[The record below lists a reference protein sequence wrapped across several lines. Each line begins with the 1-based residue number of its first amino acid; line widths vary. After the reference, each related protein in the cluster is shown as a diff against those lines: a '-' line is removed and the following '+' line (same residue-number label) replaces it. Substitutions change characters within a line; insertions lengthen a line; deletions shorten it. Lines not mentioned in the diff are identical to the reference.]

1 MEKPGID
8 HPGPFTTRTLSHMLP
23 GNFRRGPHNVTG
35 PRIFTIGYEGAD
47 VLALITAL
55 RSAGVFR
62 VIDVR
67 HSPYSR
73 RPEFSKDELRAALG
87 DYGIA
92 YTHIEMLGN
101 PPAGREAAR
110 AGHIASYKSIYT
122 AHLDSSDGRK
132 GMAKLIEL
140 ARQAPICMLCLEKS
154 ASHCHRGMIAE
165 KYESLTGEPVEH
177 LRVTASAPHP
187 GQHAF
192 DFG

>member
-1 MEKPGID
+1 M
-8 HPGPFTTRTLSHMLP
+8 LS
-23 GNFRRGPHNVTG
+23 GNFRRGPHDVTR

-55 RSAGVFR
+55 QSAGVIR

-73 RPEFSKDELRAALG
+73 RPEFSKDALCTALG

-92 YTHIEMLGN
+92 YTHIEALGN

-110 AGHIASYKSIYT
+110 AGHMASYKSVYT
-122 AHLDSSDGRK
+122 AHLESSEGRK
-132 GMAKLIEL
+132 GMAKLMEL
-140 ARQAPICMLCLEKS
+140 AGEAPVCMLCLEKS
-154 ASHCHRGMIAE
+154 AGHCHRGMIAE
-165 KYESLTGEPVEH
+165 KYAALTGQTVEH
-177 LRVTASAPHP
+177 LRVPASAPHP